1 MRLLRDHGPEDLC
14 RGIRLRSLLS
24 ESQSEIDDRIEG
36 NRVSA
41 DEWEDGCRA
50 VERILE
56 RKDACWNR
64 SQLAVNGGD
73 ILRTGVPRGPEVGRI
88 LDGLLEDVISGRVPN
103 DRERLLRRIR

>member
-1 MRLLRDHGPEDLC
+1 MAGMNVENASYAVSRDL
-14 RGIRLRSLLS
+14 
-24 ESQSEIDDRIEG
+24 
-36 NRVSA
+36 V
-41 DEWEDGCRA
+41 DEFRKTDPAMSPDTA